1 MKTKVLSL
9 MVVFLLGV
17 FSVFAEEKTETINV
31 KGGACDEC
39 KEHIETVVTGVDGVT
54 SAKWNVETKV
64 LTVVFDDAVVTL
76 DKVQM
81 FIAQGGND
89 TPKYK
94 APEKAYDALPECC
107 KYEREE

>member
-9 MVVFLLGV
+9 LVVFMLGV
-17 FSVFAEEKTETINV
+17 FTVFAAEKTETIKV
-31 KGGACDEC
+31 KGGDCDDC
-39 KEHIETVVTGVDGVT
+39 KKHIETVVTGVDGVT
-54 SAKWNVETKV
+54 SAEWNVETKI
-64 LTVVFDDAVVTL
+64 LTVVFDDEVTTL

-94 APEKAYDALPECC
+94 APDKAYDALPECC
-107 KYEREE
+107 QYDREE